1 MGNILSR
8 YIRIPLL
15 IIGMILMSVGIVL
28 DKWWWQIGALIV
40 VVLFVEALFILIVL
54 D

>member
-1 MGNILSR
+1 MGNILNR

-15 IIGMILMSVGIVL
+15 IIGMLLMSAGIVL
-28 DKWWWQIGALIV
+28 DRWWWQIGALIL
-40 VVLFVEALFILIVL
+40 VVLFVEALFILVIL